1 MLRAMQMLKR
11 ILESKL
17 ETTLR
22 FKARGLRSGL
32 FCILFFMAL
41 VGGSMNA
48 ETKIQ
53 SVEINGVAVPL
64 LFEQSKN
71 LPVGSVQL
79 VFIGGSADGAKAGL
93 GNLSAKILNEGT
105 KDLGSVEFAKRLESK
120 AISLY
125 ASVGLQ
131 TLNLELSYL
140 KEFQNES
147 FTLLNELLKQP
158 NLTQEALSKVKT
170 LTLNKLAQ
178 QEDDFDSIAEKN
190 LYKILF
196 EDTAMATPLLGDKQS
211 VESVSL
217 QDVEQ
222 FLQRNLVLKRLIIVA
237 GGDLQENEFKTTLIK
252 ALSTLPVGESKEKL
266 SFEAIQTPKNISSKK
281 PTQQAFVYFGSRF
294 DNADKTKNYMARVMS
309 FILGGSGFGSRMMEE
324 VRVKRGLAY
333 SAYMHVNVGG
343 AAEYTSGY
351 LQTKLENKDEA
362 IRVVKEVI
370 EEFVNN
376 GVSEEEL
383 NAAKAFLLGSEPL
396 REESLSQRLNAK
408 FLNYFRDLPLDYHKR
423 ELDQIKDLKLDE
435 LNAYIKSHKEI
446 LELSFSVVE

>member
-1 MLRAMQMLKR
+1 MLRAMQIIPK
-11 ILESKL
+11 LESM
-17 ETTLR
+17 LR
-22 FKARGLRSGL
+22 FNNRGLFSQL

-41 VGGSMNA
+41 VGGNMSA

-178 QEDDFDSIAEKN
+178 QEDDFDTIAEQN

-196 EDTAMATPLLGDKQS
+196 KDTPMAIPLLGDKQS

-252 ALSTLPVGESKEKL
+252 ALSQLPVGESKEKL
-266 SFEAIQTPKNISSKK
+266 SFEAIKTPKNISSKK

-294 DNADKTKNYMARVMS
+294 TNADKTKNYMARVMS

-333 SAYMHVNVGG
+333 SAYMRVNVGG
-343 AAEYTSGY
+343 AAEYISGY

-383 NAAKAFLLGSEPL
+383 NAAKACLLGSEPL

-408 FLNYFRDLPLDYHKR
+408 FLNYFRDLPLDNHKR
-423 ELDQIKDLKLDE
+423 ELEQIKELKLEE

>member
-1 MLRAMQMLKR
+1 
-11 ILESKL
+11 
-17 ETTLR
+17 
-22 FKARGLRSGL
+22 
-32 FCILFFMAL
+32 
-41 VGGSMNA
+41 MNA

-93 GNLSAKILNEGT
+93 GALSAKILNEGT
-105 KDLGSVEFAKRLESK
+105 KELGSVEFAKKLESK

-147 FTLLNELLKQP
+147 FTLLNELLQQP
-158 NLTQEALSKVKT
+158 NLTQQALSKVKT

-178 QEDDFDSIAEKN
+178 QEDDFDTIAEQN

-196 EDTAMATPLLGDKQS
+196 KGTAMAIPLLGDKQS

-217 QDVEQ
+217 QDIEQ

-237 GGDLQENEFKTTLIK
+237 GGDLQESEFKATLIK

-266 SFEAIQTPKNISSKK
+266 SFEATKQPDSVSVKK

-294 DNADKTKNYMARVMS
+294 DNADKSKNYMARVMS

-333 SAYMHVNVGG
+333 SAYMRVNAGG

-370 EEFVNN
+370 KEFVNN

-408 FLNYFRDLPLDYHKR
+408 FLNYFRDLPLDNHKR
-423 ELDQIKDLKLDE
+423 ELEQIKELKLDE

>member
-196 EDTAMATPLLGDKQS
+196 EGTAMATPLLGDKQS

-294 DNADKTKNYMARVMS
+294 DNADKTK
-309 FILGGSGFGSRMMEE
+309 IIWQ
-324 VRVKRGLAY
+324 GL
-333 SAYMHVNVGG
+333 
-343 AAEYTSGY
+343 
-351 LQTKLENKDEA
+351 
-362 IRVVKEVI
+362 
-370 EEFVNN
+370 
-376 GVSEEEL
+376 
-383 NAAKAFLLGSEPL
+383 
-396 REESLSQRLNAK
+396 
-408 FLNYFRDLPLDYHKR
+408 
-423 ELDQIKDLKLDE
+423 
-435 LNAYIKSHKEI
+435 
-446 LELSFSVVE
+446 

>member
-1 MLRAMQMLKR
+1 M
-11 ILESKL
+11 
-17 ETTLR
+17 
-22 FKARGLRSGL
+22 RGLFSQF

-53 SVEINGVAVPL
+53 SVEINGVTVPL

-79 VFIGGSADGAKAGL
+79 VFIGGSADGTDGL
-93 GNLSAKILNEGT
+93 GSLSAKILNEGT
-105 KDLGSVEFAKRLESK
+105 KELGSVEFAKKLESK

-140 KEFQNES
+140 KEFQNDS
-147 FTLLNELLKQP
+147 FMLLAELLEQP
-158 NLTQEALSKVKT
+158 NLTPQALSKVKT

-178 QEDDFDSIAEKN
+178 QEDDFDTIAEQN
-190 LYKILF
+190 LYKLLF
-196 EDTAMATPLLGDKQS
+196 KGTPMAIPLIGDKQS
-211 VESVSL
+211 VESITL
-217 QDVEQ
+217 QDVEK

-237 GGDLQENEFKTTLIK
+237 GGDLQESEFKETLIK
-252 ALSTLPVGESKEKL
+252 TLSKLPVGESKEKL
-266 SFEAIQTPKNISSKK
+266 WFEAIKQPDSISVKK

-294 DNADKTKNYMARVMS
+294 DNENKAKNYMARVMS

-333 SAYMHVNVGG
+333 SAYMRVNVGG

-362 IRVVKEVI
+362 IKVVKEVI

-408 FLNYFRDLPLDYHKR
+408 FLNYFRDLPLDNHKR
-423 ELDQIKDLKLDE
+423 ELEQIEKLELDE